1 MDEWPSTVGVLAPRV
16 KAGHPTRG
24 DIRVPSGDA
33 ALMTEPTT
41 TTPPP
46 IPTAE
51 AIERLRRARTAI
63 DALRPRIEE
72 GEPWPL
78 AEDFGVGPE
87 ASWGP
92 REVLA
97 HTAEML
103 PFWQG
108 EMERVIEAARPA
120 GDPLPYGRVAAD
132 AMRLG
137 ILERD
142 RTLPLRE
149 LFDRIAT
156 GITRWESRTETLTP
170 EEGSARGLH
179 VRDGELPATW
189 IRDRF
194 VIRHLEEHVAQLEEI
209 LGREGSAR

>member
-1 MDEWPSTVGVLAPRV
+1 MLHS
-16 KAGHPTRG
+16 
-24 DIRVPSGDA
+24 
-33 ALMTEPTT
+33 MTESTT
-41 TTPPP
+41 IPP
-46 IPTAE
+46 IASAE
-51 AIERLRRARTAI
+51 AIERLRAARTAI
-63 DALRPRIEE
+63 ATLRPRIVA

-103 PFWQG
+103 PFWLG
-108 EMERVIEAARPA
+108 EMERVIEAARTPD
-120 GDPLPYGRVAAD
+120 DPLPYGRVGTD

-142 RTLPLRE
+142 RSLPLRE
-149 LFDRIAT
+149 LFDRIDM
-156 GITRWESRTETLTP
+156 GIGRWEARCATLTAA
-170 EEGSARGLH
+170 EGSASGNH
-179 VRDGELPATW
+179 VRDGVLPATW

-194 VIRHLEEHVAQLEEI
+194 VMRHLEEHVVQLEEI
-209 LGREGSAR
+209 LDR

>member
-1 MDEWPSTVGVLAPRV
+1 
-16 KAGHPTRG
+16 
-24 DIRVPSGDA
+24 
-33 ALMTEPTT
+33 MTDPTT
-41 TTPPP
+41 IPP
-46 IPTAE
+46 IPDPE
-51 AIERLRRARTAI
+51 AIERLRRARTAFA
-63 DALRPRIEE
+63 ALRPRIEA
-72 GEPWPL
+72 GEPWAL
-78 AEDFGVGPE
+78 AQDFGVGPE

-103 PFWQG
+103 PFWLG

-120 GDPLPYGRVAAD
+120 GDPLPYGRVAGD

-142 RTLPLRE
+142 RSLPLRE
-149 LFDRIAT
+149 LFDRIDA
-156 GITRWESRTETLTP
+156 GISRWEARSSTLTP
-170 EEGSARGLH
+170 QEGSAWGLH

-194 VIRHLEEHVAQLEEI
+194 VIRHLEEHVEQLEDV
-209 LGREGSAR
+209 LTR